1 MLKHRY
7 IIQTSVTPVLNTS
20 HHATHTRNIPH
31 KPSAAKPSHFLS
43 TLTFIRTISMHFYT
57 ISQHHHSPQ
66 TNPNTPAISFHPI
79 FTYLKSKPL
88 RERRWACLPELLKL
102 CLIYPVSLVPVC
114 TRFLA
119 KKSFRMSRWLA
130 SHTNVIP
137 LWRLHELLAIRTTR
151 MWIPHQQSRRVQY
164 FLSPVHFTKQS

>member
-1 MLKHRY
+1 MLNITQH
-7 IIQTSVTPVLNTS
+7 
-20 HHATHTRNIPH
+20 THTRTIPH
-31 KPSAAKPSHFLS
+31 KTSAAKPFHFLS

-119 KKSFRMSRWLA
+119 KKALGWAVDWPATLTLFLCEDYTSY
-130 SHTNVIP
+130 
-137 LWRLHELLAIRTTR
+137 LLDIRTTR